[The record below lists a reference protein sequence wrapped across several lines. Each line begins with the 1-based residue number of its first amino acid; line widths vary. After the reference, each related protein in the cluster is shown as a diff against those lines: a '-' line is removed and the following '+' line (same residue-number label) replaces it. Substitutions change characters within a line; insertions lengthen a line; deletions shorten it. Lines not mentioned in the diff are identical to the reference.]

1 VRGAFR
7 SAATAHLI
15 VVVVLSPC
23 LVRWGDSDIEVAMLA
38 AARNG
43 EFPFPEGVNEE
54 YTGAVKCRI
63 DHPNAFR
70 GEDVYLCALNL
81 TNGARQWEWGA
92 LVEGELHTHSTD
104 ARIPTITGPWD
115 PPW

>member
-1 VRGAFR
+1 
-7 SAATAHLI
+7 
-15 VVVVLSPC
+15 
-23 LVRWGDSDIEVAMLA
+23 MLA
-38 AARNG
+38 AGRDG
-43 EFPFPEGVNEE
+43 EFPFPAGIEAE
-54 YTGAVKCRI
+54 YTGAVECRV
-63 DHPNAFR
+63 DRPNAFR

-92 LVEGELHTHSTD
+92 LVEGELHTHRTD